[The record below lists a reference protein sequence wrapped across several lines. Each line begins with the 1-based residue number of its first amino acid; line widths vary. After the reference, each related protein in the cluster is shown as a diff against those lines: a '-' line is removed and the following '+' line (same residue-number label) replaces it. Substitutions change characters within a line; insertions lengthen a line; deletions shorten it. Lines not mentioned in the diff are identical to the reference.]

1 MRDFFNDLKKNILC
15 KRTRNKML
23 SAYLSNEYFGFD
35 DNLHAS
41 SCIKCQVSGKRYKA
55 FKEELDNELQ
65 KDVEVPTDFA
75 SKVMS
80 SLDKKVKT
88 TTTFLSSEDITF
100 EAQSVGPSTS
110 VCHSLSNSSLKALYL
125 LPDT

>member
-1 MRDFFNDLKKNILC
+1 MRDFLNDMKKNILC

-55 FKEELDNELQ
+55 FKEELNNEFQ
-65 KDVEVPTDFA
+65 KDIEVPTDFA

-88 TTTFLSSEDITF
+88 TTSKSTKIILLTLLGILSIVFLIFGRKRSSNKLEK
-100 EAQSVGPSTS
+100 EQ
-110 VCHSLSNSSLKALYL
+110 
-125 LPDT
+125 

>member
-1 MRDFFNDLKKNILC
+1 MRDFLNDLKKNILC
-15 KRTRNKML
+15 RRTRNKML

-41 SCIKCQVSGKRYKA
+41 SCIKCQVSGKRYKS
-55 FKEELDNELQ
+55 FKEELDNEFQ

-88 TTTFLSSEDITF
+88 TTSKSTKIILLTVLGILSIVFLIFGRKRSSNKLEK
-100 EAQSVGPSTS
+100 EQ
-110 VCHSLSNSSLKALYL
+110 
-125 LPDT
+125 

>member
-1 MRDFFNDLKKNILC
+1 MRDILNNLRKNILC

-35 DNLHAS
+35 SNLHAS

-65 KDVEVPTDFA
+65 KNVEVPTDFA

-88 TTTFLSSEDITF
+88 TTNKGTKIILLTLLGLVSLVILILGRKRSSKEI
-100 EAQSVGPSTS
+100 E
-110 VCHSLSNSSLKALYL
+110 KE
-125 LPDT
+125 

>member
-1 MRDFFNDLKKNILC
+1 MRDVINNLRKNILC
-15 KRTRNKML
+15 KRTRNRML

-35 DNLHAS
+35 SNFHAS

-55 FKEELDNELQ
+55 FKEQLDNELD
-65 KDVEVPTDFA
+65 KEIEIPKDFA

-88 TTTFLSSEDITF
+88 TTSKGTKIILLTLLGLLSIIFLVFGRQRSSNKLDKE
-100 EAQSVGPSTS
+100 Q
-110 VCHSLSNSSLKALYL
+110 
-125 LPDT
+125 

>member
-1 MRDFFNDLKKNILC
+1 MKDIFSNLKTNILC

-23 SAYLSNEYFGFD
+23 SSYLSNQYFGFD
-35 DNLHAS
+35 NNAHAS

-55 FKEELDNELQ
+55 FKEELDNEF
-65 KDVEVPTDFA
+65 KKEVEVPTDFA

-88 TTTFLSSEDITF
+88 TTSKSTKIILLTLLGILSIIFLIFGHNRSSSKLEK
-100 EAQSVGPSTS
+100 EQ
-110 VCHSLSNSSLKALYL
+110 
-125 LPDT
+125 

>member
-1 MRDFFNDLKKNILC
+1 MKNFFSNLKTNILC

-23 SAYLSNEYFGFD
+23 SSYLSSQYFGFD
-35 DNLHAS
+35 NNSHAS

-55 FKEELDNELQ
+55 FKEELDNEF
-65 KDVEVPTDFA
+65 KKEVKVPTDFA

-88 TTTFLSSEDITF
+88 TTSKSTKIILLTLLGILSIIFLIFGRKRSSSKLEK
-100 EAQSVGPSTS
+100 EQ
-110 VCHSLSNSSLKALYL
+110 
-125 LPDT
+125 

>member
-1 MRDFFNDLKKNILC
+1 MRNFFNDLKKNFLC

-88 TTTFLSSEDITF
+88 TTSKSTKIILLTLLGILSIVFLIFGRKRSSNKLEK
-100 EAQSVGPSTS
+100 E
-110 VCHSLSNSSLKALYL
+110 
-125 LPDT
+125 

>member
-15 KRTRNKML
+15 KRIRNKML

-41 SCIKCQVSGKRYKA
+41 SCIKCQVSGKRYKS

-88 TTTFLSSEDITF
+88 TTSKSTKIILLTLLGILSIVFLIFGRKRSSNKLEK
-100 EAQSVGPSTS
+100 EQ
-110 VCHSLSNSSLKALYL
+110 
-125 LPDT
+125 

>member
-1 MRDFFNDLKKNILC
+1 MRDILNDFKNKNLC

-35 DNLHAS
+35 NNLHAS
-41 SCIKCQVSGKRYKA
+41 TCIKCQVSGKRYKA
-55 FKEELDNELQ
+55 FKEELENELQ
-65 KDVEVPTDFA
+65 KDVSVPTDFA

-88 TTTFLSSEDITF
+88 TTSKSTKIILLTLLGILSIVFLIFGKKRSSNKLEK
-100 EAQSVGPSTS
+100 EQ
-110 VCHSLSNSSLKALYL
+110 
-125 LPDT
+125 

>member
-15 KRTRNKML
+15 RRTRNKML

-55 FKEELDNELQ
+55 FKASPESLATFSSMP
-65 KDVEVPTDFA
+65 VPT
-75 SKVMS
+75 
-80 SLDKKVKT
+80 
-88 TTTFLSSEDITF
+88 
-100 EAQSVGPSTS
+100 
-110 VCHSLSNSSLKALYL
+110 
-125 LPDT
+125 

>member
-41 SCIKCQVSGKRYKA
+41 SCIKCQVSGKSCLLYTSPSPRDA
-55 FKEELDNELQ
+55 TLSRM
-65 KDVEVPTDFA
+65 P
-75 SKVMS
+75 S
-80 SLDKKVKT
+80 S
-88 TTTFLSSEDITF
+88 
-100 EAQSVGPSTS
+100 A
-110 VCHSLSNSSLKALYL
+110 
-125 LPDT
+125 